1 MGSPVSP
8 IVVNLFMEW
17 FENNAI
23 NSFKYNITI
32 WKRYVDDTIVAL
44 CDSLLEDFTN
54 HINSIHPA
62 IQFTREDEQ
71 DFKIA
76 MLDAKIK
83 RNVSGEL
90 TFSVYRK
97 PTHTDQYLQFSS
109 NQPLQHKLG
118 VIRTLHH
125 RCNMICTTEEEKMK
139 EIDHLK
145 KVLSISGYTRSA
157 WMAATHRNTPT
168 PSSPSDPSDKNKP
181 KGYITLPY
189 VGNTSDAIARVIRK
203 AGIQVHLRPYN
214 RLRDKLVHPKD
225 KVSNEE
231 KTGVVY
237 HIKCGDCD
245 YAYVG
250 ETERRLSKRIK
261 EHHRSSSPVGHHL
274 IHRKHSISE
283 QDISVLHQES
293 DWFRRGVAEA
303 IHIAQE
309 DPVLNRDRGRH
320 TLPNIYHEVI
330 LSRDQTSS
338 ERSRDDACLHN

>member
-1 MGSPVSP
+1 
-8 IVVNLFMEW
+8 
-17 FENNAI
+17 
-23 NSFKYNITI
+23 
-32 WKRYVDDTIVAL
+32 
-44 CDSLLEDFTN
+44 
-54 HINSIHPA
+54 
-62 IQFTREDEQ
+62 
-71 DFKIA
+71 
-76 MLDAKIK
+76 
-83 RNVSGEL
+83 
-90 TFSVYRK
+90 
-97 PTHTDQYLQFSS
+97 
-109 NQPLQHKLG
+109 
-118 VIRTLHH
+118 
-125 RCNMICTTEEEKMK
+125 MK